1 MKQILHL
8 HGWWIQTDAAYIA
21 QFSICHFFRKPYL
34 SAMLQLWQHCGSS
47 YLFCQPCGWFW
58 QCCALS
64 YLSCPPCRAAS
75 CPVVRRSCYD
85 ACVLR
90 APWNTWMELGHGDS
104 MVIFYS
110 GSILTSIIDF
120 KRKLSSSWSLCIKS
134 REKES
139 QSVYVYILYI
149 LSDYLSYYFKD
160 KVYNYDCFYT
170 LFLRVWSLLYKYIH
184 MFCNLT

>member
-47 YLFCQPCGWFW
+47 YLFCQPCGLFW
-58 QCCALS
+58 QCCASS

-75 CPVVRRSCYD
+75 CPVVRRSCCD

-120 KRKLSSSWSLCIKS
+120 KRKLSLSWSLCIQS
-134 REKES
+134 RKKES
-139 QSVYVYILYI
+139 QTAYVYIHTLW
-149 LSDYLSYYFKD
+149 LLVLLLQRQSVQLW
-160 KVYNYDCFYT
+160 
-170 LFLRVWSLLYKYIH
+170 LFLYSVSKSMELLYKYIH
-184 MFCNLT
+184 MFCHLT